1 MAASTLLS
9 SFQFTDTAKGLN
21 DDLAKM
27 GCKYRIRTTSQ
38 TPKIQIRAIHSFED
52 GSKIRASQFYAAK
65 PGDLSKAYRLC
76 LELDGEDKPLTLIQK
91 ETKAADGPVFSAWAS
106 VAERLRY
113 HLDAKGVKWKGQAYD
128 THMRE
133 IKWWK
138 GNVSPEKLMRWVDA
152 SKPETHDRVRRLCT
166 LNALILCCDLD
177 VPNRWLAKMK
187 AETSFSI
194 TQKAI
199 NPRTI
204 PTDASIEFFIDSI
217 SYRPWQVAFGMIA
230 TYGLRPH
237 EVFCQNEAIDDE
249 GCLDITSKK
258 TGWRIIIPQNP
269 KWIERWNLR
278 DGELPRHDP
287 THNGKEL
294 GAKVTT
300 QFARYRAQAEVMWR
314 TNAQCYDLR
323 HAYAAR
329 FHSRSEFQ
337 KLRVDQ
343 MAKFMGHSEKI
354 HRSTYM
360 RWIDKNEQKMAAKRA
375 AAQLPR
381 AARALRN

>member
-76 LELDGEDKPLTLIQK
+76 LEMDGEDKPLSLIQAV
-91 ETKAADGPVFSAWAS
+91 TKAADGPVFSAWAS

-113 HLDAKGVKWKGQAYD
+113 HLDAKGIKWKGQAYD

-152 SKPETHDRVRRLCT
+152 AKPETHDRVRRLCT

-217 SYRPWQVAFGMIA
+217 SYRPWQVAFGLIA

-237 EVFCQNEAIDDE
+237 EVFCQNEEIDDE

-278 DGELPRHDP
+278 DGERPRHNP
-287 THNGKEL
+287 NHNGKEL

-314 TNAQCYDLR
+314 ANAQCYDLR

-343 MAKFMGHSEKI
+343 MAKFMGHSEKV
-354 HRSTYM
+354 HRNTYM
-360 RWIDKNEQKMAAKRA
+360 RWIDKNEQKLAAKRA
-375 AAQLPR
+375 AGIYG
-381 AARALRN
+381 